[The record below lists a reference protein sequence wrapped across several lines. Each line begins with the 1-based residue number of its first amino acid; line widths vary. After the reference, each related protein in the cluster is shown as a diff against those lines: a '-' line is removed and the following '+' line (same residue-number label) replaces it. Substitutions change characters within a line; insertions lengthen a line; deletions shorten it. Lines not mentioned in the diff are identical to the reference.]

1 MQLLVEEFWIWST
14 TTFQA
19 RRWVVFVL
27 LWMMM
32 HRVRAQTRDLTLDTP
47 HAAMMETDSGHTFIY
62 RTKKGA
68 SIHPHAPLK
77 HALRVKSDAYCLH
90 CRSILL
96 LRYWK
101 TLRPRAFD
109 SHISRLTPAITKL
122 SRALSPRD
130 VPS

>member
-1 MQLLVEEFWIWST
+1 MG
-14 TTFQA
+14 
-19 RRWVVFVL
+19 FVL
-27 LWMMM
+27 LWMMI
-32 HRVRAQTRDLTLDTP
+32 HRVRGQTRDLTLSTP

-62 RTKKGA
+62 TTKKTLLY
-68 SIHPHAPLK
+68 SLTPILLK
-77 HALRVKSDAYCLH
+77 HALSSNVDCLH
-90 CRSILL
+90 CRSTLL

-109 SHISRLTPAITKL
+109 SHIARLTPAITKL